1 MFVTNK
7 MATVFYHR
15 DSRPNLTGWPVKV
28 TVTGQS
34 AIVPLA
40 IGEAL
45 AYQHMSIMALE
56 EKTTPTTAELPWV
69 ARR

>member
-1 MFVTNK
+1 
-7 MATVFYHR
+7 
-15 DSRPNLTGWPVKV
+15 
-28 TVTGQS
+28 VTGQS